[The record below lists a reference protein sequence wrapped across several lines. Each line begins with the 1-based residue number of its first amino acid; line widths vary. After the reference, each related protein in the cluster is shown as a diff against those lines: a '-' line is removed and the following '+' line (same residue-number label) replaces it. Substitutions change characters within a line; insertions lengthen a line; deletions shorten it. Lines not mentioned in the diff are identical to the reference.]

1 MEWKV
6 RGSDSED
13 QSVGFM
19 IFKETELPG
28 VYIIELVPVEDERGF
43 FGRTGC
49 QREFEA
55 RGLNWNFVQCNIS
68 FNKKKGTLRGM
79 HFQKAPYEEEKLIRC
94 TKGSIYDVVVDMRQ
108 HSPTYNKWEA
118 IELNDE
124 NRNMLYVP
132 AGFAHGF
139 QTLEDNTEVFYQM
152 SEFYYPEYAA
162 GLRWDDPS
170 FGIKWPIEQLIISPK
185 DNSWKRI
192 EEYR

>member
-1 MEWKV
+1 
-6 RGSDSED
+6 
-13 QSVGFM
+13 
-19 IFKETELPG
+19 
-28 VYIIELVPVEDERGF
+28 
-43 FGRTGC
+43 
-49 QREFEA
+49 
-55 RGLNWNFVQCNIS
+55 
-68 FNKKKGTLRGM
+68 M